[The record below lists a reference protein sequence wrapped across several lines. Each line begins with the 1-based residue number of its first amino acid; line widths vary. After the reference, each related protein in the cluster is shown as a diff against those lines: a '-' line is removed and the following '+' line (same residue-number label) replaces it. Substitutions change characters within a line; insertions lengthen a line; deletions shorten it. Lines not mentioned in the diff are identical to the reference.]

1 MSAYM
6 AASNDGKLETLR
18 AKNRPLQGA
27 WPMRAAA
34 VAASRFDRRAQ
45 SLYTFFRS
53 PNLTMDS
60 LFSTDQI
67 EGRWKRLTVLL

>member
-1 MSAYM
+1 VAPTIIPRREFMRVTPMSAYM

-53 PNLTMDS
+53 PPA
-60 LFSTDQI
+60 
-67 EGRWKRLTVLL
+67 R